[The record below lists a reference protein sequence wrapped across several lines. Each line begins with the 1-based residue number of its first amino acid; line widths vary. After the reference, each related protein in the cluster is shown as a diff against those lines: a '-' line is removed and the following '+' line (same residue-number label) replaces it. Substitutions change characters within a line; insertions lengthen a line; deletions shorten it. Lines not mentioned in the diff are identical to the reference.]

1 MNQCNDECTSPC
13 NWDYL
18 QLNFIKDNIKKD
30 DTFLDLGSFQ
40 GIFLRFLLNFIPP
53 SNITGIEMDIPT
65 FNMLQQQYLPYG
77 VNLLNLAISNK
88 KETIDY
94 FKGCEGGCPNIFG
107 EHINNSFVGPK
118 IGTIQSDTLDNI
130 FLEKHF
136 NFIKIDIEGAET
148 HALEGGVKLLKNT
161 DIIMIECHT
170 ESEFPQILKILI
182 EEIGKDVYCLK
193 YFHKKTLN
201 SPFSY
206 QIVAIDRKYQIVNG
220 KIKLKDESN

>member
-18 QLNFIKDNIKKD
+18 QLNFIKNNIKND
-30 DTFLDLGSFQ
+30 DIFLDLGSFQ

-65 FNMLQQQYLPYG
+65 FNILQQQYGIHG

-107 EHINNSFVGPK
+107 DHVNNSFVGPK
-118 IGTIQSDTLDNI
+118 IGTVQSDTLDNL
-130 FLEKHF
+130 FFEKHF
-136 NFIKIDIEGAET
+136 TFIKIDIEGAEIQ
-148 HALEGGVKLLKNT
+148 ALEGGINVLKSTN
-161 DIIMIECHT
+161 IIMIECHT

-193 YFHKKTLN
+193 YLHKKTLD

-206 QIVAIDRKYQIVNG
+206 QIVAIDRDFYFENG
-220 KIKLKDESN
+220 IIKSF